1 MNDIIQSLYYVN
13 KFFIYTLLNLQGREI
28 IRSMKNERNKND
40 NTELLYETDGM
51 LMDFEAVVIDSA
63 VDEDTNEAYVVL
75 DRTAFFPEGGG
86 QPSDRGVIVS
96 KMGERINVTDVRT
109 VDGCV
114 CHFIDGNI
122 EEGERITGHIDT
134 ARRLR
139 MMQDHG
145 AEHLVCGL
153 IHKEFGYE
161 NVGFHMSEDEVVV
174 DVSGPLTDEQI
185 RMIEKRANDV
195 VFSNVPITVSF
206 PSPEEAATM
215 EYRSKL
221 DVSENVRLVTIE
233 GVDSCA
239 CCAPHVS
246 FTGQLGVI
254 KILSYMP
261 HRGGMRMTIVAGTD
275 AYADYVM
282 LHDSNAKVMD
292 VLSSPRDTT
301 GNAVS
306 EHMER
311 YMALKEENTALR
323 KEMADMV
330 AASVL
335 ERIKNSDP
343 DEKKCVIF
351 TSSLDQVGLR
361 NVVNKCTAEF
371 KGIVCGFLEDTGGY
385 RYIFGVGQ
393 DMEKSPDLRAFT
405 KEFNEQT
412 GGRGGGSALMTTGQT
427 PAGREEIEN
436 CVDKLCKK
444 A

>member
-1 MNDIIQSLYYVN
+1 
-13 KFFIYTLLNLQGREI
+13 
-28 IRSMKNERNKND
+28 MKNERNKND
-40 NTELLYETDGM
+40 NTELLYETDGG
-51 LMDFEAVVIDSA
+51 LTDFDAVVIESS
-63 VDEDTNEAYVVL
+63 VSGETNEPYIVL

-86 QPSDRGVIVS
+86 QPSDVGSVVLQS
-96 KMGERINVTDVRT
+96 GERIAVTDVRT

-114 CHFIDGNI
+114 CHFIDGRI
-122 EEGERITGHIDT
+122 EEGEKITGHID
-134 ARRLR
+134 APRRLR

-161 NVGFHMSEDEVVV
+161 NVGFHMSENEVVV
-174 DVSGPLTDEQI
+174 DVSGPLTEEQI
-185 RMIEKRANDV
+185 RMIEKRANSV
-195 VFSNVPITVSF
+195 VFSNVPVTVSF
-206 PSPEEAATM
+206 PSPEEAAAM

-254 KILSYMP
+254 KILSFMP
-261 HRGGMRMTIVAGTD
+261 HRGGTRMTIVAGYD

-292 VLSSPRDTT
+292 ALSSPRNET
-301 GNAVS
+301 GSAIS
-306 EHMER
+306 EQMDR
-311 YMALKEENTALR
+311 YMALKEENTSLR
-323 KEMADMV
+323 KEMAEMV
-330 AASVL
+330 ASSVL
-335 ERIKNSDP
+335 ERIRGMSSD
-343 DEKKCVIF
+343 ERSCVIF

-371 KGIVCGFLEDTGGY
+371 SGYVCAFLGDDSGY
-385 RYIFGVGQ
+385 RYIFAVSP
-393 DMEKSPDLRAFT
+393 DMENVADLRAFT
-405 KEFNEQT
+405 KEFNEAT

-427 PAGREEIEN
+427 PAGREEIEQVVKN

>member
-1 MNDIIQSLYYVN
+1 
-13 KFFIYTLLNLQGREI
+13 
-28 IRSMKNERNKND
+28 MKNERNKND
-40 NTELLYETDGM
+40 RTELLYETDGG
-51 LMDFEAVVIDSA
+51 LTDFEAVVIESL
-63 VDEDTNEAYVVL
+63 VSDETKEPCIVL

-86 QPSDRGVIVS
+86 QPSDVGSIVLQS
-96 KMGERINVTDVRT
+96 GETVRVTDVRT

-114 CHFIDGNI
+114 CHFI
-122 EEGERITGHIDT
+122 EKKVEAGEKITGHVDA

-153 IHKEFGYE
+153 IHNEFGYD
-161 NVGFHMSEDEVVV
+161 NVGFHMSEKEVVV

-185 RMIEKRANDV
+185 RMIEERANAV
-195 VFSNVPITVSF
+195 VYSNVPVTISF
-206 PSPEEAATM
+206 PSPEEAASM

-233 GVDSCA
+233 GVDTCA

-254 KILSYMP
+254 KILSFMP
-261 HRGGMRMTIVAGTD
+261 HRGGTRMTVVAGLD

-282 LHDSNAKVMD
+282 LHDSNAKIMD
-292 VLSSPRDTT
+292 VLSSPRDDT
-301 GNAVS
+301 GSAVS
-306 EHMER
+306 EQMER

-323 KEMADMV
+323 KEMAEMV
-330 AASVL
+330 ASSVL
-335 ERIKNSDP
+335 ERIRTMDP
-343 DEKKCVIF
+343 GEKSCVIF
-351 TSSLDQVGLR
+351 TASLDQIGLR
-361 NVVNKCTAEF
+361 NVVNRCTAEF
-371 KGIVCGFLEDTGGY
+371 DGYVCAFSGDNSGY
-385 RYIFGVGQ
+385 RYIFAVSP
-393 DMEKSPDLRAFT
+393 DMEKSADLRGFT
-405 KEFNEQT
+405 KEFNEIT

-427 PAGREEIEN
+427 PAGRDEIQN